1 MVTQNRANEKTAA
14 SGKILQGQG
23 VGTASDYSTATYPST
38 ATGTGA
44 ILRAD
49 GTNWTPTTATFPNAA
64 GTTGNILISDGT
76 NWVSSTR
83 GQVLFV
89 QSDDFGPAD
98 GATYAIL
105 NGDTPSTLGA
115 VAYKTYICNS
125 GTITACYGSLTVAGT
140 LGSTQNAT
148 IAIRLN
154 NTSNTNVTTTLQFN
168 NASATF
174 SNTGLSIS
182 VVAGDFISFLLICP
196 TWTTNPTQCSF
207 AITAVLI

>member
-38 ATGTGA
+38 ATGTGT

-64 GTTGNILISDGT
+64 GTSGNILISDGT

-89 QSDDFGPAD
+89 QSDTFSPAD
-98 GATYAIL
+98 GVTYAIL
-105 NGDTPSTLGA
+105 NGDVPVSSVDGR
-115 VAYKTYICNS
+115 YRMQICNS
-125 GTITACYGSLTVAGT
+125 RTITACYGSLTVAGT

-174 SNTGLSIS
+174 SNTGLNIS
-182 VVAGDFISFLLICP
+182 VVAGDYINFILISP

-207 AITAVLI
+207 SITALLV